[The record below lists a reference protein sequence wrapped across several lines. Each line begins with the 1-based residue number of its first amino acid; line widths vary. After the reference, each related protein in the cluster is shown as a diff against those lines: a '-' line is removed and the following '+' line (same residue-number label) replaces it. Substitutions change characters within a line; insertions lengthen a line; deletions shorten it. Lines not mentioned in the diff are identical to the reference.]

1 MSDRESETDDLKAV
15 LKEAIENMNHYAAT
29 LELTEHMCKEV
40 IAGRAEM
47 FVKDDKLLF
56 RMTDEKSLEEAP

>member
-1 MSDRESETDDLKAV
+1 MSDLESETDALKAV
-15 LKEAIENMNHYAAT
+15 LKEAVDNMNHYAAT

-47 FVKDDKLLF
+47 FVKDDKLMF
-56 RMTDEKSLEEAP
+56 RTFDENVPEDAL